1 MQDLA
6 MEKLM
11 RALSPSDG
19 SADAVREAADAALM
33 HGDNRPALE
42 RELDRLN
49 TAIQGSAAALGQHLS
64 WTIVAQSF
72 LLTAYVVVLIGSW
85 SLPIPGK
92 RWLLTGIAVFAL
104 TAVVLTYLGL
114 RAARDRVGPLKLQR
128 QRVEEALE
136 RVAARPPAFARQGA
150 ITALLAQAS
159 TRGLPLLII
168 GGWVALSLYTL
179 ALPLPTDTKT
189 TSAASEPR
197 STSNG
202 VVAAAPKSARPGP
215 ATAPAKGAAVT
226 AEAAPAMTQD
236 ASADASGESPL
247 LNFFRRAVNTPPA
260 AEPQTESIKP

>member
-1 MQDLA
+1 

-11 RALSPSDG
+11 RALSPNDG
-19 SADAVREAADAALM
+19 SADAVREAADAALN

-72 LLTAYVVVLIGSW
+72 LLTAWVVVLVGSW
-85 SLPIPGK
+85 ILPIPGK

-104 TAVVLTYLGL
+104 LAVVLTYLGL
-114 RAARDRVGPLKLQR
+114 RAARDRVGPLKRQR

-168 GGWVALSLYTL
+168 GGWVALTLYTL
-179 ALPLPTDTKT
+179 ALPLPTDSKT
-189 TSAASEPR
+189 TSVSVEPR
-197 STSNG
+197 TNGTNG
-202 VVAAAPKSARPGP
+202 VAAPALKTARPGP
-215 ATAPAKGAAVT
+215 ATAATKGAAT
-226 AEAAPAMTQD
+226 SAEATAAAPPD
-236 ASADASGESPL
+236 SSADASGESPL

-260 AEPQTESIKP
+260 AEPPTEAVKP